1 MHMYNYMC
9 ICCQVSAE
17 GESRNHLPGKAEDP
31 SLLSEWVATLE
42 QADDLSLV
50 GAYQIC
56 WNLDVF
62 SFEFMS
68 IEIVL
73 ISK

>member
-9 ICCQVSAE
+9 VCCQVSAE

-31 SLLSEWVATLE
+31 MLLSEWVATLE

-56 WNLDVF
+56 
-62 SFEFMS
+62 
-68 IEIVL
+68 
-73 ISK
+73 